1 VHQDVPD
8 ERTEE
13 HIMWKPVAVAGVA
26 AVLIG
31 GAGTAAV
38 AASSTRTPAAA
49 APSSAG
55 APAATPRTAGK
66 AGRLDAD
73 RLRRAVRA
81 TWVTENATT
90 KAFTTHDAI
99 RGQVTAVSAT
109 AISVQAAD
117 KVTQTYVVGPEVK
130 VRVRATRATASI
142 AEVKPGDRVLVVGT
156 GETTLT
162 ASRVLDLTK

>member
-1 VHQDVPD
+1 
-8 ERTEE
+8 
-13 HIMWKPVAVAGVA
+13 MWKPVAVAGVA

-31 GAGTAAV
+31 AAGTAAV
-38 AASSTRTPAAA
+38 AASSTPTPAAA
-49 APSSAG
+49 APSSAS
-55 APAATPRTAGK
+55 APVAAPGSAGK
-66 AGRLDAD
+66 AGRHDVD

-90 KAFTTHDAI
+90 KAFITHDAI

-117 KVTQTYVVGPEVK
+117 KVTQTYVVGPRVT
-130 VRVRATRATASI
+130 VRVRATKATASI
-142 AEVKPGDRVLVVGT
+142 ADVKPGDRVLVVGT

-162 ASRVLDLTK
+162 ASRVVDLAK